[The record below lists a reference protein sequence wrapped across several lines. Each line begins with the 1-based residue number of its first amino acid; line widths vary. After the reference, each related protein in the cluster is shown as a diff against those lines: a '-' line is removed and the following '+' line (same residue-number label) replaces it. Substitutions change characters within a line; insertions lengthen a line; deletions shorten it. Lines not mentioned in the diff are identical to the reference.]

1 MNQIFGG
8 NNNNNNNQVNNPNN
22 NGIQF
27 NPYYGADPNN
37 FNGLNN
43 NMSNINNVENDDSNT
58 YDYEKRNVKRRKIYN
73 ADLSK
78 VIKSFCVF
86 IILFGLA
93 LIGSGVYGIES
104 NKPKLTDEIVVSM
117 DQLGSRVT
125 ITITSQYPIQSA
137 SYRWDSSEETPI
149 ETTGKLIVTAKVK
162 IIQGNHILRIN
173 VTDKYGNVTHYQQQY
188 LRNADDSE
196 EPTITVDNV
205 SDKIQIVATD
215 NSKIAFLTYRWNDEE
230 ETRIEPDNENSKVI
244 TVTIAARRGENKL
257 TVNAQ
262 DAEGNI
268 ADTYTRTIFAAEE
281 PKISLSTDGN
291 NLIIKA
297 TDEEGIKKIS
307 VTLDGVLNEYTD
319 EVLNKT
325 EATVTIPLT
334 HGQHVVDITVENT
347 KNVKAHQAG
356 GFTS

>member
-1 MNQIFGG
+1 MCYNATERG
-8 NNNNNNNQVNNPNN
+8 
-22 NGIQF
+22 
-27 NPYYGADPNN
+27 
-37 FNGLNN
+37 
-43 NMSNINNVENDDSNT
+43 EEESNT
-58 YDYEKRNVKRRKIYN
+58 YDYEKRNVKKRKIYN

-78 VIKSFCVF
+78 VVKSFCIF

-104 NKPKLTDEIVVSM
+104 NKPKPTDGIVVTM

-137 SYRWDSSEETPI
+137 SYRWDSSEETAI

-173 VTDKYGNVTHYQQQY
+173 VTDKFGNVTHYQQQY

-196 EPTITVDNV
+196 EPTIQVDNV

-215 NSKIAFLTYRWNDEE
+215 NSRIAFLTYRWNDEE
-230 ETRIEPDNENSKVI
+230 DTRIEADNETSKVI
-244 TVTIAARRGENKL
+244 TTTIAARKGENIL

-262 DAEGNI
+262 DAEGNM

-281 PKISLSTDGN
+281 PKISLSTDGS
-291 NLIIKA
+291 NLIIKV
-297 TDEEGIKKIS
+297 TDEEGIKKFTVI
-307 VTLDGVLNEYTD
+307 LDGTENE
-319 EVLNKT
+319 
-325 EATVTIPLT
+325 
-334 HGQHVVDITVENT
+334 
-347 KNVKAHQAG
+347 
-356 GFTS
+356 